1 MRKFDVA
8 KKGSYFFEQKLTQ
21 ILQNSRNLSAAK
33 YNPSKI
39 VEIGCIVL
47 RCFRDCKNGLYGRV
61 WKNKSFYFCGSNA

>member
-1 MRKFDVA
+1 MRFFHVRKFDVA

-39 VEIGCIVL
+39 VEIGCRVNVL
-47 RCFRDCKNGLYGRV
+47 
-61 WKNKSFYFCGSNA
+61 S

>member
-8 KKGSYFFEQKLTQ
+8 KKGAYFFEQKLTQ

-39 VEIGCIVL
+39 VEIGCRVNVL
-47 RCFRDCKNGLYGRV
+47 
-61 WKNKSFYFCGSNA
+61 S